1 MLLSKRLIPEGLS
14 DYAKATPPS
23 VQHSHKHQLLHYP
36 RSADAFGSLSG
47 SWMFTDERRNKVIP
61 NPNTHARTHTHT
73 TLLTYRWS
81 RTCPTIKNIANRLSP
96 GCILRTLEEH
106 HPFLVHLL
114 SVWKHV
120 VFPHMPANSMMTAI
134 PC

>member
-14 DYAKATPPS
+14 DYVKATPPS

-73 TLLTYRWS
+73 PPSLLTGGQGHVQQS
-81 RTCPTIKNIANRLSP
+81 E
-96 GCILRTLEEH
+96 ILRT
-106 HPFLVHLL
+106 VYRQG
-114 SVWKHV
+114 
-120 VFPHMPANSMMTAI
+120 VF
-134 PC
+134 